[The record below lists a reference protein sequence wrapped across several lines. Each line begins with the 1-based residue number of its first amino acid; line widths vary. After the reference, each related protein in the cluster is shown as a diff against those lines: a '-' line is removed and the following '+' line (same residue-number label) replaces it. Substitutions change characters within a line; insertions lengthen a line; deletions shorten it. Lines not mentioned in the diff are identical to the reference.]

1 MNNSIR
7 FSIKK
12 AFKYYLDAFFYLFL
26 IKLLLEKMKKLA
38 LLFIVVLLTSI
49 SYGQKREKVKGS
61 KIVTI
66 EKKEIG
72 NFENLEIEDNLEIL
86 LIKSDKCSLE
96 IEADD
101 NLHSE
106 ININTNGNTLRLT
119 TLKDVGGFKKFLV
132 KVFYNN
138 DFKLLLAKHE
148 TIITATSDVE
158 LDNFTIKSFDYS
170 KIFMNGKIK
179 TFTIMQNDKS
189 KSELNLKAE
198 MVTIELSKNAQLKA
212 LIASNQLKADL
223 YQKSSAVVEGDVIDL
238 KLRLDNSSE
247 FTGMNL
253 ISKSAEL
260 IAEANTTTKI
270 NVVTN
275 ATIEASGKS
284 EIQFY
289 GDAKIELKKFTENT
303 VIMKKTLK

>member
-1 MNNSIR
+1 
-7 FSIKK
+7 
-12 AFKYYLDAFFYLFL
+12 
-26 IKLLLEKMKKLA
+26 MKKLA
-38 LLFIVVLLTSI
+38 LLFIAVLITGF

-61 KIVTI
+61 KNVTI
-66 EKKEIG
+66 EKKEIT
-72 NFENLEIEDNLEIL
+72 NFENLEIEDNIEIL
-86 LIKSDKCSLE
+86 LIKGDKCSLE

-101 NLHSE
+101 NLHNE
-106 ININTNGNTLRLT
+106 ININSNGNTLRLT
-119 TLKDVGGFKKFLV
+119 TLKEVSGFKKFLV

-148 TIITATSDVE
+148 SVITATTEVE

-170 KIFMNGKIK
+170 KILMNAKIK

-189 KSELNLKAE
+189 KSELNLKSE
-198 MVTIELSKNAQLKA
+198 ITTIELSKNAQLKA
-212 LIASNQLKADL
+212 LIAATQLKVDL
-223 YQKSSAVVEGDVIDL
+223 YQKSIAIVEGDVNEL
-238 KLRLDNSSE
+238 KLRLDNNSE

-253 ISKSAEL
+253 ISKTAEL
-260 IAEANTTTKI
+260 IAESNSTTKI

>member
-1 MNNSIR
+1 
-7 FSIKK
+7 
-12 AFKYYLDAFFYLFL
+12 
-26 IKLLLEKMKKLA
+26 MKKLA
-38 LLFIVVLLTSI
+38 LLFIAVLITGF
-49 SYGQKREKVKGS
+49 SYVQKKKKVKGS
-61 KIVTI
+61 KNVTI
-66 EKKEIG
+66 EKKEIT
-72 NFENLEIEDNLEIL
+72 NFENLEIEDNIEIL
-86 LIKSDKCSLE
+86 LIKGDKCSLE

-101 NLHSE
+101 NLHNE
-106 ININTNGNTLRLT
+106 ININSNGNTLRLT
-119 TLKDVGGFKKFLV
+119 TLKEVSGFKKFLV

-148 TIITATSDVE
+148 SVITATTEVE
-158 LDNFTIKSFDYS
+158 LDNFTVKSFDYS
-170 KIFMNGKIK
+170 KIFMNAKIK

-189 KSELNLKAE
+189 KSELNLKSE
-198 MVTIELSKNAQLKA
+198 ITTIELSKNAQLKA
-212 LIASNQLKADL
+212 LIAATQLKADL
-223 YQKSSAVVEGDVIDL
+223 YQKSIAIVEGDVNEL
-238 KLRLDNSSE
+238 KLRLDNNSE

-253 ISKSAEL
+253 ISKTAEL
-260 IAEANTTTKI
+260 IAESNSTTKI

>member
-1 MNNSIR
+1 
-7 FSIKK
+7 
-12 AFKYYLDAFFYLFL
+12 
-26 IKLLLEKMKKLA
+26 MKKLA
-38 LLFIVVLLTSI
+38 LLFIAILITGF

-61 KIVTI
+61 KNVTI
-66 EKKEIG
+66 EKKEI
-72 NFENLEIEDNLEIL
+72 ENLEIEDNIDIL

-106 ININTNGNTLRLT
+106 ININSNGNTLRLT
-119 TLKDVGGFKKFLV
+119 TSKDVGGFKKFLV

-148 TIITATSDVE
+148 SVVTATSEIV
-158 LDNFTIKSFDYS
+158 LDNFTIKTFDYS
-170 KIFMNGKIK
+170 KIYMNGSVK

-189 KSELNLKAE
+189 KSELNLKSE
-198 MVTIELSKNAQLKA
+198 MATIELSKNAQLKA
-212 LIASNQLKADL
+212 LIASTQLKADL
-223 YQKSSAVVEGDVIDL
+223 YQKSSAVIEGDVSEL
-238 KLRLDNSSE
+238 KLRVDNSSE
-247 FTGMNL
+247 FIGMNL
-253 ISKSAEL
+253 ITKNAEL

>member
-1 MNNSIR
+1 
-7 FSIKK
+7 
-12 AFKYYLDAFFYLFL
+12 
-26 IKLLLEKMKKLA
+26 MKKLA
-38 LLFIVVLLTSI
+38 LLIIAVLITGF
-49 SYGQKREKVKGS
+49 SYSQKREKVKGS
-61 KIVTI
+61 KNVTI

-72 NFENLEIEDNLEIL
+72 NFENLEIEDNIEIL

-101 NLHSE
+101 NLHNE
-106 ININTNGNTLRLT
+106 ININSIGNTLRLT
-119 TLKDVGGFKKFLV
+119 TLKEVGGYKKFLV

-148 TIITATSDVE
+148 SIITATTEIE
-158 LDNFTIKSFDYS
+158 LDNFTVKSFDFS

-189 KSELNLKAE
+189 KSELNVKSE
-198 MVTIELSKNAQLKA
+198 ITTIELSKNAQLKA
-212 LIASNQLKADL
+212 LIAATQLKADL
-223 YQKSSAVVEGDVIDL
+223 YQKSIAIIEGDVNEL
-238 KLRLDNSSE
+238 KLRLDNNSE

-253 ISKSAEL
+253 ISKTAEL
-260 IAEANTTTKI
+260 IAEANSTTKI
-270 NVVTN
+270 NVVNN

>member
-1 MNNSIR
+1 M
-7 FSIKK
+7 
-12 AFKYYLDAFFYLFL
+12 DAFFFLFL
-26 IKLLLEKMKKLA
+26 IKLLSENKMKKLA
-38 LLFIVVLLTSI
+38 LLFIAILITGF

-61 KIVTI
+61 KNVTI

-72 NFENLEIEDNLEIL
+72 NFENLEIEDNIDIL

-106 ININTNGNTLRLT
+106 ININSNGNTLRLT
-119 TLKDVGGFKKFLV
+119 TSKDVGGFKKFLV

-148 TIITATSDVE
+148 SVVTATSEIV
-158 LDNFTIKSFDYS
+158 LDNFTIKTFDYS
-170 KIFMNGKIK
+170 KVYMNGSVK

-189 KSELNLKAE
+189 KSELNLKSE
-198 MVTIELSKNAQLKA
+198 MATIELSKNAQLKA
-212 LIASNQLKADL
+212 LIASTQLKVDL
-223 YQKSSAVVEGDVIDL
+223 YQKSSAVIEGDVSEL
-238 KLRLDNSSE
+238 KLRVDNSSE
-247 FTGMNL
+247 FIGMNL
-253 ISKSAEL
+253 ITKNAEL

>member
-1 MNNSIR
+1 
-7 FSIKK
+7 
-12 AFKYYLDAFFYLFL
+12 
-26 IKLLLEKMKKLA
+26 MKKIA

-106 ININTNGNTLRLT
+106 IIINSNGSTLRLT
-119 TLKDVGGFKKFLV
+119 TSKDVGGFKKFLV

-170 KIFMNGKIK
+170 KILMNGKIK

-198 MVTIELSKNAQLKA
+198 TVTIELSKNAQLKA

>member
-1 MNNSIR
+1 
-7 FSIKK
+7 
-12 AFKYYLDAFFYLFL
+12 
-26 IKLLLEKMKKLA
+26 MKKLA
-38 LLFIVVLLTSI
+38 LLFIAILITGF

-61 KIVTI
+61 KNVTI

-72 NFENLEIEDNLEIL
+72 NFENLEIEDNIDIL

-106 ININTNGNTLRLT
+106 ININSNGNTLRLT
-119 TLKDVGGFKKFLV
+119 TSKDVGGFKKFLV

-148 TIITATSDVE
+148 SVVTATSEIV
-158 LDNFTIKSFDYS
+158 LDNFTIKTFDYS
-170 KIFMNGKIK
+170 KVYMNGSVK

-189 KSELNLKAE
+189 KSELNLKSE
-198 MVTIELSKNAQLKA
+198 MATIELSKNAQLKA
-212 LIASNQLKADL
+212 LIASTQLKVDL
-223 YQKSSAVVEGDVIDL
+223 YQKSNAVIEGDVSEL
-238 KLRLDNSSE
+238 KLRVDNSSE
-247 FTGMNL
+247 FIGMNL
-253 ISKSAEL
+253 ITKNAEL

>member
-1 MNNSIR
+1 
-7 FSIKK
+7 
-12 AFKYYLDAFFYLFL
+12 
-26 IKLLLEKMKKLA
+26 MKKIA
-38 LLFIVVLLTSI
+38 LLFLVVLITGI
-49 SYGQKREKVKGS
+49 SFGQKREKVKGS
-61 KIVTI
+61 KNVTI

-106 ININTNGNTLRLT
+106 ININSNGNTLRLT
-119 TLKDVGGFKKFLV
+119 TLKDVSGFKKFLV
-132 KVFYNN
+132 KVFYTN

-148 TIITATSDVE
+148 SEITATSE
-158 LDNFTIKSFDYS
+158 ILLDNFTVKSFDYS
-170 KIFMNGKIK
+170 KVYMNGTIK
-179 TFTIMQNDKS
+179 NFTIMQNDKS
-189 KSELNLKAE
+189 KSELNLKSELA
-198 MVTIELSKNAQLKA
+198 TIELSKNSQLKA
-212 LIASNQLKADL
+212 LIAANQLKVDL
-223 YQKSSAVVEGDVIDL
+223 YQKSNAVVEGDVNEL
-238 KLRLDNSSE
+238 KLRVDNSSE

-270 NVVTN
+270 NVVSN

>member
-1 MNNSIR
+1 MLF
-7 FSIKK
+7 FSIFDKN
-12 AFKYYLDAFFYLFL
+12 YYQR
-26 IKLLLEKMKKLA
+26 KMKKLA
-38 LLFIVVLLTSI
+38 LLFLAVLITGF
-49 SYGQKREKVKGS
+49 SYGQKREKIKGS
-61 KIVTI
+61 KNVTI

-72 NFENLEIEDNLEIL
+72 NFENLEIEDNLDIL

-106 ININTNGNTLRLT
+106 ININSNGNTLRLT
-119 TLKDVGGFKKFLV
+119 TSKDISGFKKFIV

-148 TIITATSDVE
+148 SIITATTDIE

-170 KIFMNGKIK
+170 KIFVNAKVN

-189 KSELNLKAE
+189 KSELNLKNE
-198 MVTIELSKNAQLKA
+198 STTIELSKNAQLKA
-212 LIASNQLKADL
+212 LIASNQLKVDL
-223 YQKSSAVVEGDVIDL
+223 YQKATAVVEGDVNEL
-238 KLRLDNSSE
+238 KLRVDNSSE

-253 ISKSAEL
+253 ISKTAEL
-260 IAEANTTTKI
+260 IAEANTTTKL
-270 NVVTN
+270 NVVTS
-275 ATIEASGKS
+275 ASIEASGKS

>member
-1 MNNSIR
+1 M
-7 FSIKK
+7 
-12 AFKYYLDAFFYLFL
+12 
-26 IKLLLEKMKKLA
+26 KLLLEKMKKIA

-49 SYGQKREKVKGS
+49 SYGQKREKVRGS

-198 MVTIELSKNAQLKA
+198 TVTIELSKNAQLKA

>member
-1 MNNSIR
+1 
-7 FSIKK
+7 
-12 AFKYYLDAFFYLFL
+12 
-26 IKLLLEKMKKLA
+26 MKKLA
-38 LLFIVVLLTSI
+38 LLFIAVLITGF

-61 KIVTI
+61 KNVTI

-72 NFENLEIEDNLEIL
+72 NFENLEIEDNIEIL
-86 LIKSDKCSLE
+86 LIKGDKCSLE

-101 NLHSE
+101 NLHNE
-106 ININTNGNTLRLT
+106 ININSNGNTLRLT
-119 TLKDVGGFKKFLV
+119 TLKEVSGFKKFLV

-148 TIITATSDVE
+148 SVITATTEVE
-158 LDNFTIKSFDYS
+158 LDNFTVKSFDYS
-170 KIFMNGKIK
+170 KIFMNAKIK

-189 KSELNLKAE
+189 KSELNLKSE
-198 MVTIELSKNAQLKA
+198 ITTIELSKNAQLKA
-212 LIASNQLKADL
+212 LIAATQLKADL
-223 YQKSSAVVEGDVIDL
+223 YQKSIAIVEGDVNEL
-238 KLRLDNSSE
+238 KLRLDNNSE

-253 ISKSAEL
+253 ISKTAEL
-260 IAEANTTTKI
+260 IAESNSTTKI

-284 EIQFY
+284 EIHFY

>member
-1 MNNSIR
+1 
-7 FSIKK
+7 
-12 AFKYYLDAFFYLFL
+12 
-26 IKLLLEKMKKLA
+26 MKKIA

-106 ININTNGNTLRLT
+106 IIINSNGSTLRLT
-119 TLKDVGGFKKFLV
+119 TSKDVGGFKKFLV

-198 MVTIELSKNAQLKA
+198 TVTIELSKNAQLKA

>member
-1 MNNSIR
+1 
-7 FSIKK
+7 
-12 AFKYYLDAFFYLFL
+12 
-26 IKLLLEKMKKLA
+26 MKKLA

-238 KLRLDNSSE
+238 KLRLDNNSE

>member
-1 MNNSIR
+1 
-7 FSIKK
+7 
-12 AFKYYLDAFFYLFL
+12 
-26 IKLLLEKMKKLA
+26 MKKLA
-38 LLFIVVLLTSI
+38 LLFIAVLITGF

-61 KIVTI
+61 KNVTI
-66 EKKEIG
+66 EKKEIT
-72 NFENLEIEDNLEIL
+72 NFENLEIEDNIEIL
-86 LIKSDKCSLE
+86 LIKGDKCSLE

-101 NLHSE
+101 NLHNE
-106 ININTNGNTLRLT
+106 ININSNGNTLRLT
-119 TLKDVGGFKKFLV
+119 TLKEVSGFKKFLV

-148 TIITATSDVE
+148 SVITATTEVE

-170 KIFMNGKIK
+170 KIFMNAKIK

-189 KSELNLKAE
+189 KSELNLKSE
-198 MVTIELSKNAQLKA
+198 ITTIELSKNAQLKA
-212 LIASNQLKADL
+212 LIASTQLKADL
-223 YQKSSAVVEGDVIDL
+223 YQKSIAIVEGDVNEL
-238 KLRLDNSSE
+238 KLRLDNNSE

-253 ISKSAEL
+253 ISKTAEL
-260 IAEANTTTKI
+260 IAESNSTTKI

>member
-1 MNNSIR
+1 
-7 FSIKK
+7 
-12 AFKYYLDAFFYLFL
+12 
-26 IKLLLEKMKKLA
+26 MKKLA
-38 LLFIVVLLTSI
+38 LLFIAVLITGI

-61 KIVTI
+61 KNVTI

-106 ININTNGNTLRLT
+106 ININSNGNTLRLT
-119 TLKDVGGFKKFLV
+119 TSKDVGGFKKFLV

-148 TIITATSDVE
+148 TVVTATSEIV

-170 KIFMNGKIK
+170 KIYMNGNIK
-179 TFTIMQNDKS
+179 NFTIMQNDKS
-189 KSELNLKAE
+189 KSELNLKSE
-198 MVTIELSKNAQLKA
+198 MATIELSKNAQLKA
-212 LIASNQLKADL
+212 LIAATQFKVDL
-223 YQKSSAVVEGDVIDL
+223 YQKSSAEVEGDVSDL

-247 FTGMNL
+247 FIGMNL

-260 IAEANTTTKI
+260 IAEANSITKI

-284 EIQFY
+284 EIHFY

>member
-1 MNNSIR
+1 
-7 FSIKK
+7 
-12 AFKYYLDAFFYLFL
+12 
-26 IKLLLEKMKKLA
+26 MKKLA
-38 LLFIVVLLTSI
+38 LLFIAILITGF

-61 KIVTI
+61 KNVTI

-72 NFENLEIEDNLEIL
+72 NFENLEIEDNIDIL

-106 ININTNGNTLRLT
+106 ININSNGNTLRLT
-119 TLKDVGGFKKFLV
+119 TSKDVGGFKKFLV

-148 TIITATSDVE
+148 SVVTATSEIV
-158 LDNFTIKSFDYS
+158 LDNFTIKTFDYS
-170 KIFMNGKIK
+170 KIYMNGSIK

-189 KSELNLKAE
+189 KSELNLKSE
-198 MVTIELSKNAQLKA
+198 MATIELSKNAQLKA
-212 LIASNQLKADL
+212 LIASTQLKADL
-223 YQKSSAVVEGDVIDL
+223 YQKSSAVIEGDVSEL
-238 KLRLDNSSE
+238 KLRVDNSSE
-247 FTGMNL
+247 FIGMNL
-253 ISKSAEL
+253 ITKNAEL

>member
-1 MNNSIR
+1 M
-7 FSIKK
+7 
-12 AFKYYLDAFFYLFL
+12 
-26 IKLLLEKMKKLA
+26 KLLLEKMKKIA

-101 NLHSE
+101 NLHNE
-106 ININTNGNTLRLT
+106 IIINSNGSTLRLT
-119 TLKDVGGFKKFLV
+119 TSKDVGGFKKFLV

-198 MVTIELSKNAQLKA
+198 TVTIELSKNAQLKA

>member
-1 MNNSIR
+1 
-7 FSIKK
+7 
-12 AFKYYLDAFFYLFL
+12 
-26 IKLLLEKMKKLA
+26 MKKLA

-198 MVTIELSKNAQLKA
+198 TVTIELSKNAQLKA

-238 KLRLDNSSE
+238 KLRLDNNSE

>member
-1 MNNSIR
+1 
-7 FSIKK
+7 
-12 AFKYYLDAFFYLFL
+12 
-26 IKLLLEKMKKLA
+26 MKKLA
-38 LLFIVVLLTSI
+38 LLFIAILITGF

-61 KIVTI
+61 KNVTI

-72 NFENLEIEDNLEIL
+72 NFENLEIEDNIDIL

-106 ININTNGNTLRLT
+106 ININSNGNTLRLT
-119 TLKDVGGFKKFLV
+119 TSKDVGGFKKFLV

-148 TIITATSDVE
+148 SVVTATSEIV
-158 LDNFTIKSFDYS
+158 LDNFTIKTFDYS
-170 KIFMNGKIK
+170 KIYMNGSVK

-189 KSELNLKAE
+189 KSELNLKSEIA
-198 MVTIELSKNAQLKA
+198 TIELSKNAQLKA
-212 LIASNQLKADL
+212 LIASTQLKADL
-223 YQKSSAVVEGDVIDL
+223 YQKSSAVIEGDVSEL
-238 KLRLDNSSE
+238 KLRVDNSSE
-247 FTGMNL
+247 FIGMNL
-253 ISKSAEL
+253 ITKNAEL

-275 ATIEASGKS
+275 ASIEASGKS
-284 EIQFY
+284 VIQFY

>member
-1 MNNSIR
+1 
-7 FSIKK
+7 
-12 AFKYYLDAFFYLFL
+12 
-26 IKLLLEKMKKLA
+26 MKKIA
-38 LLFIVVLLTSI
+38 LLFLAVLITGF
-49 SYGQKREKVKGS
+49 SYAQKREKIKGS
-61 KIVTI
+61 KNVTI

-72 NFENLEIEDNLEIL
+72 NFENLEVEDNLDIL

-106 ININTNGNTLRLT
+106 ININSTGNTLRLT
-119 TLKDVGGFKKFLV
+119 TSKDVSGFKKFLV

-138 DFKLLLAKHE
+138 DFKLLLSKHE
-148 TIITATSDVE
+148 SIISATSDIE

-170 KIFMNGKIK
+170 KIFVNAKVK

-189 KSELNLKAE
+189 KSELNLKNE
-198 MVTIELSKNAQLKA
+198 STTIELSKNAQLKA
-212 LIASNQLKADL
+212 LIASNQLKVDL
-223 YQKSSAVVEGDVIDL
+223 YQKSTAVVEGDVNEL
-238 KLRLDNSSE
+238 KLRVDNSSE

-253 ISKSAEL
+253 ISKTAEL
-260 IAEANTTTKI
+260 IAEANTTTKL
-270 NVVTN
+270 NVVTS
-275 ATIEASGKS
+275 ASIEASGKS
-284 EIQFY
+284 EIQFF

>member
-1 MNNSIR
+1 MLF
-7 FSIKK
+7 FSTFDKIITRK
-12 AFKYYLDAFFYLFL
+12 
-26 IKLLLEKMKKLA
+26 KMKNLA
-38 LLFIVVLLTSI
+38 LLFIAILFTGL
-49 SYGQKREKVKGS
+49 SYGQKREKIKGS
-61 KIVTI
+61 KNVTI

-72 NFENLEIEDNLEIL
+72 NFENLEIEDNIDII

-106 ININTNGNTLRLT
+106 ININSNGNTLRLT
-119 TLKDVGGFKKFLV
+119 TSKDVGGFKKFLI

-148 TIITATSDVE
+148 SVVTATSEIV
-158 LDNFTIKSFDYS
+158 LDNFTVKAFDYA
-170 KIFMNGKIK
+170 KIYMNGSVKS
-179 TFTIMQNDKS
+179 FTIMQNDKS
-189 KSELNLKAE
+189 KSELNLKSE
-198 MVTIELSKNAQLKA
+198 MASIELSKNAQLKA
-212 LIASNQLKADL
+212 LIASNQLKVDL
-223 YQKSSAVVEGDVIDL
+223 YQKSNAVIEGDVSDL
-238 KLRLDNSSE
+238 KLRVDNSSE
-247 FTGMNL
+247 FIGMNL
-253 ISKSAEL
+253 ITKNAEL

>member
-1 MNNSIR
+1 
-7 FSIKK
+7 
-12 AFKYYLDAFFYLFL
+12 
-26 IKLLLEKMKKLA
+26 MKKLA
-38 LLFIVVLLTSI
+38 LLLIAILITGF
-49 SYGQKREKVKGS
+49 SYGQKREKIKGS
-61 KIVTI
+61 KNVTI

-72 NFENLEIEDNLEIL
+72 NFENLEIEDNIDIL

-106 ININTNGNTLRLT
+106 ININSNGKTLRLT
-119 TLKDVGGFKKFLV
+119 TSKDVGGFKKFLV

-148 TIITATSDVE
+148 SVVTATSEIV
-158 LDNFTIKSFDYS
+158 LDNFTIKTFDYS
-170 KIFMNGKIK
+170 KVYMNGSLK

-189 KSELNLKAE
+189 KSELNLKSE
-198 MVTIELSKNAQLKA
+198 MATIELSKNAQLKA
-212 LIASNQLKADL
+212 LIASTQLKVDL
-223 YQKSSAVVEGDVIDL
+223 YQKSSAVIEGDVSEL
-238 KLRLDNSSE
+238 KLRVDNSSE
-247 FTGMNL
+247 FIGMNL
-253 ISKSAEL
+253 ITKNAEL

-275 ATIEASGKS
+275 ASIEASGKS

>member
-1 MNNSIR
+1 
-7 FSIKK
+7 
-12 AFKYYLDAFFYLFL
+12 L

-38 LLFIVVLLTSI
+38 LLFTVVLLTSI

>member
-1 MNNSIR
+1 
-7 FSIKK
+7 
-12 AFKYYLDAFFYLFL
+12 
-26 IKLLLEKMKKLA
+26 MKKLA

-198 MVTIELSKNAQLKA
+198 TVTIELSKNAQLKA

-247 FTGMNL
+247 FTGMKL

>member
-1 MNNSIR
+1 
-7 FSIKK
+7 
-12 AFKYYLDAFFYLFL
+12 
-26 IKLLLEKMKKLA
+26 MKKLA
-38 LLFIVVLLTSI
+38 LLIIAVLITGF

-61 KIVTI
+61 KNVTI

-72 NFENLEIEDNLEIL
+72 NFENLEIEDNIEIL
-86 LIKSDKCSLE
+86 LIKGDKCSLE

-101 NLHSE
+101 NLHNE
-106 ININTNGNTLRLT
+106 ININSNGNTLRLT
-119 TLKDVGGFKKFLV
+119 TSKEVGGFKKFLV

-138 DFKLLLAKHE
+138 DFKLLLTKHE
-148 TIITATSDVE
+148 SVITATTEVE

-170 KIFMNGKIK
+170 KIFMNAKIK

-189 KSELNLKAE
+189 KSELNLKSEIA
-198 MVTIELSKNAQLKA
+198 TIELSKNAQLKA
-212 LIASNQLKADL
+212 LIAATQLKADL
-223 YQKSSAVVEGDVIDL
+223 YQKSTAVIEGDVVEL

-253 ISKSAEL
+253 ISKTAEL
-260 IAEANTTTKI
+260 IAEANSTTKI

-275 ATIEASGKS
+275 VTIEASGKS

>member
-1 MNNSIR
+1 
-7 FSIKK
+7 
-12 AFKYYLDAFFYLFL
+12 
-26 IKLLLEKMKKLA
+26 MKKLA
-38 LLFIVVLLTSI
+38 LLFIAILITGF

-61 KIVTI
+61 KNVTI

-72 NFENLEIEDNLEIL
+72 NFENLEIEDNIDIL

-106 ININTNGNTLRLT
+106 ININSNGNTLRLT
-119 TLKDVGGFKKFLV
+119 TSKDVGGFKKFLV

-148 TIITATSDVE
+148 SVVTATSEIV
-158 LDNFTIKSFDYS
+158 LDNFTIKTFDYS
-170 KIFMNGKIK
+170 KVYMNGSVK

-189 KSELNLKAE
+189 KSELNLKSE
-198 MVTIELSKNAQLKA
+198 MATIELSKNAQLKA
-212 LIASNQLKADL
+212 LIASTQLKVDL
-223 YQKSSAVVEGDVIDL
+223 YQKSSAVIEGDVSEL
-238 KLRLDNSSE
+238 KLRVDNSSE
-247 FTGMNL
+247 FIGMNL
-253 ISKSAEL
+253 ITKNAEL

-303 VIMKKTLK
+303 IIMKKTLK

>member
-1 MNNSIR
+1 
-7 FSIKK
+7 
-12 AFKYYLDAFFYLFL
+12 
-26 IKLLLEKMKKLA
+26 MKKIA

-198 MVTIELSKNAQLKA
+198 TVTIELSKNAQLKA

>member
-1 MNNSIR
+1 
-7 FSIKK
+7 
-12 AFKYYLDAFFYLFL
+12 
-26 IKLLLEKMKKLA
+26 MKKIA

>member
-1 MNNSIR
+1 
-7 FSIKK
+7 
-12 AFKYYLDAFFYLFL
+12 
-26 IKLLLEKMKKLA
+26 MKKLA
-38 LLFIVVLLTSI
+38 LLFIAVLITGF

-61 KIVTI
+61 KNVTI
-66 EKKEIG
+66 EKKEIV
-72 NFENLEIEDNLEIL
+72 NFENLEIEDNIEIL

-101 NLHSE
+101 NLHNE
-106 ININTNGNTLRLT
+106 ININSIGNTLRLT
-119 TLKDVGGFKKFLV
+119 TLKEVGGYKKFLV

-148 TIITATSDVE
+148 SIITATTEIE
-158 LDNFTIKSFDYS
+158 LDNFTVKSFDFS

-189 KSELNLKAE
+189 KSELNVKSE
-198 MVTIELSKNAQLKA
+198 ITTIELSKNAQLKA
-212 LIASNQLKADL
+212 LIAATQLKADL
-223 YQKSSAVVEGDVIDL
+223 YQKSIAIIEGDVNEL
-238 KLRLDNSSE
+238 KLRLDNNSE

-253 ISKSAEL
+253 ISKTAEL
-260 IAEANTTTKI
+260 IAEANSTTKI
-270 NVVTN
+270 NVVNN

>member
-1 MNNSIR
+1 
-7 FSIKK
+7 
-12 AFKYYLDAFFYLFL
+12 
-26 IKLLLEKMKKLA
+26 MKKIA

-189 KSELNLKAE
+189 RSELNLKAE